1 MKLVTVVIKPFKL
14 EDVREALSS
23 MGIQGLTVTEV
34 KGFGRQKGHAE
45 LYRGAEYSVNFL
57 PKVKIDV
64 AIADDQLAE
73 VVDVISK
80 AAYTGKIGDGKI
92 FVAELQ
98 RVIRIRTGES
108 DEAALYLSD
117 HTVMGNETMKI
128 ATMKTGLGALALL
141 PGLAMAAPAVAD
153 KADNAFMMIC
163 TALVL
168 FMTIPGI
175 ALFYGGLI
183 RGKNVLSMLTQVI
196 VTFALVCVLG
206 VVYGYTLAFGTGGSF
221 FGNFDWVLLKNIEL
235 KALMGSFY
243 QYIHVAFQGSFAC
256 ITVGLIVGALAE
268 RIRFSAVLIFVVVW
282 MTLSYI
288 PIAHMVWGGGLLAT
302 HGALD
307 FAGGTVVHINAA
319 VAGLVGAYMMG
330 KRVGFGKEAFK
341 PHNLPMVFTGT
352 AILYVG
358 WFGFNAGSA
367 SAANEIAG
375 LAFVNTVVAT
385 AAAILAWTFGEWATR
400 GKPSLLGACS
410 GAIAGLVGI
419 TPACGYIG
427 VGGSLIVGIAAGLA
441 GLWGVTV
448 LKRWLRVDDPC
459 DVFGVHGVCGIVGC
473 ILTGIFA
480 ATSLGGVGYAEG
492 VTMGHQVLVQLE
504 SIGITIVWSGVVA
517 FIGYKVADMTVG
529 LRVPEDQEREG
540 LDVNSHGENA
550 YNA

>member
-1 MKLVTVVIKPFKL
+1 MKHTAFK
-14 EDVREALSS
+14 S
-23 MGIQGLTVTEV
+23 
-34 KGFGRQKGHAE
+34 
-45 LYRGAEYSVNFL
+45 
-57 PKVKIDV
+57 
-64 AIADDQLAE
+64 
-73 VVDVISK
+73 
-80 AAYTGKIGDGKI
+80 
-92 FVAELQ
+92 
-98 RVIRIRTGES
+98 
-108 DEAALYLSD
+108 
-117 HTVMGNETMKI
+117 
-128 ATMKTGLGALALL
+128 GLGLLALL
-141 PGLAMAAPAVAD
+141 PGIALAAPAVAD

-168 FMTIPGI
+168 FMTIPGL

-183 RGKNVLSMLTQVI
+183 RAKNVLSMLTQVS
-196 VTFALVCVLG
+196 VAFALVCVLW
-206 VVYGYTLAFGTGGSF
+206 VVYGYSLAFGSGGSF
-221 FGNFDWVLLKNIEL
+221 FGNVDWLLLKGI
-235 KALMGSFY
+235 KITDLMGSFY

-268 RIRFSAVLIFVVVW
+268 RIRFSAVLIFVAVW
-282 MTLSYI
+282 LTFSYV
-288 PIAHMVWGGGLLAT
+288 PIAHMVWGGGLLAS

-319 VAGLVGAYMMG
+319 VAGLVGAYLVG

-352 AILYVG
+352 AILYFG

-385 AAAILAWTFGEWATR
+385 AAAILAWVFGEWALR

-441 GLWGVTV
+441 GLWGVTL

-480 ATSLGGVGYAEG
+480 STSLGGVGYAAG

-504 SIGITIVWSGVVA
+504 SIAITVVWSAVVA
-517 FIGYKVADMTVG
+517 FIAYKAADLTVG
-529 LRVPEDQEREG
+529 LRVSEEQEREG